1 VMTETTATLDLL
13 ETIRVHETAGIGVKT
28 PTTPVPAVIATT
40 EDIQAGSV
48 MIKSGARL
56 PESAPFESKPYGH
69 WKLLA
74 GVDGF
79 AVERTLSEAGWHFF
93 FMVPETMASAVSSTP
108 QGAVRKALKKVTA
121 AIETQD
127 YNALEVV
134 GITTKRFLGL
144 HYATVVAHARHSK
157 HSPYLRDL
165 DPHYV
170 PRNVWNFK
178 QALRRRGQIGRTSK
192 GI

>member
-1 VMTETTATLDLL
+1 MTETTATLDLL
-13 ETIRVHETAGIGVKT
+13 ETIRGHEAAGTGVET
-28 PTTPVPAVIATT
+28 PTTPTPVVVATT
-40 EDIQAGSV
+40 EDIRTGSV
-48 MIKSGARL
+48 LIKSDVRL
-56 PESAPFESKPYGH
+56 PQSVRLESKQYGH
-69 WKLLA
+69 WKLLT

-79 AVERTLSEAGWHFF
+79 TVERALSKAGHFF
-93 FMVPETMASAVSSTP
+93 FMARETRVSAVSSTP
-108 QGAVRKALKKVTA
+108 HGAVRKALKKVGA
-121 AIETQD
+121 VIEAQNF
-127 YNALEVV
+127 NALEIV

-157 HSPYLRDL
+157 HSPYLGDL